1 MSKHRILWQSST
13 MIGGLPDYEKAIYTH
28 AEKVLSHE
36 FELTVRGVSKGTSQI
51 HFMAFDFLNNAQLF
65 KAVEQAAKEGYE
77 AVALGCLLDPIL
89 DELREVMDIPI
100 LGLGEAAM
108 LAACML
114 GKRFSVVT
122 YVPENND
129 KRFRELIHKY
139 GLSERAAPSISFSI
153 SFEEM
158 VNGFTDPGPVVEE
171 FKKAAIEAIRQ
182 GAEVIIPGCGLLN
195 LILRIADISQVEN
208 ATVLDVT
215 GVLMKMAEMMV
226 TLKNVSGVSVSRVG
240 YYRSPSKELYDEVS
254 KIYS

>member
-13 MIGGLPDYEKAIYTH
+13 VIGGLPDYEKAIYEH
-28 AEKVLSHE
+28 GQKVLSPD

-65 KAVEQAAKEGYE
+65 KAVEQAAKEGYK
-77 AVALGCLLDPIL
+77 AVALGCFLDPIL
-89 DELREVMDIPI
+89 DELREVMDIPV

-108 LAACML
+108 LTACML

-122 YVPENND
+122 YVPENNA

-139 GLSERAAPSISFSI
+139 GLSERAAPSTHFSI
-153 SFEEM
+153 SHAEM
-158 VNGFTDPGPVVEE
+158 GRGFANPAPVVEG

-195 LILRIADISQVEN
+195 LILRIAGISQVEN
-208 ATVLDVT
+208 ATVLDVSGT
-215 GVLMKMAEMMV
+215 LMKMAEMMV
-226 TLKNVSGVSVSRVG
+226 TLRQVSGVKVSRIG
-240 YYRSPSKELYDEVS
+240 YYGSPLKRTYDEVR
-254 KIYS
+254 KIYA